1 MDGVV
6 EGTVVQG
13 IGVSSGS
20 AYAPVMQV
28 GAAVRPPA
36 DEAVLETEEA
46 ARVIREALEAVA
58 VEIER
63 RAALASD
70 NAAEI
75 LGATAMLARDPGLV
89 DGAIAH
95 ASARKGPATARKGPA
110 TAIDAA
116 TQEYIDQFVALG
128 GYFAERATDLRDVG
142 NRAIAFVLG
151 V

>member
-6 EGTVVQG
+6 EGGVALDGVVEGGVVEGAVVEGGVVGGAVIQG

-20 AYAPVMQV
+20 AYAPVVQV

-36 DEAVLETEEA
+36 DEAVLPPEEA

-75 LGATAMLARDPGLV
+75 LGATAMLVRPLSRGMPPPESSFHVTPPSIDLYTAVPV
-89 DGAIAH
+89 
-95 ASARKGPATARKGPA
+95 GP
-110 TAIDAA
+110 
-116 TQEYIDQFVALG
+116 LC
-128 GYFAERATDLRDVG
+128 
-142 NRAIAFVLG
+142 
-151 V
+151 